1 MSMFTTQVLH
11 GYLSYYVMQPKEKA
25 STSEANKSL
34 VYPVSISGYVNCLIN
49 KKYVPFKVS
58 AYREMAKY
66 IMSNFPEEYTKDGK
80 PTKRYQVI
88 CQCHYNIV
96 WSKRSQKHVVFGV
109 IDYIYPVTNS
119 LVDIA
124 NLTGVDKTTEESIDY
139 SNLEE
144 KDLGESDEDWEV

>member
-11 GYLSYYVMQPKEKA
+11 GYLSYYVMKPKKA
-25 STSEANKSL
+25 STSEANKSM
-34 VYPVSISGYVNCLIN
+34 VYPVSISGYVNCLISR
-49 KKYVPFKVS
+49 KYVPFRVS

-66 IMSNFPEEYTKDGK
+66 IMANFPEEYTKDGK

-88 CQCHYNIV
+88 CQCHYNV
-96 WSKRSQKHVVFGV
+96 AWSKRSQKHVVFGV